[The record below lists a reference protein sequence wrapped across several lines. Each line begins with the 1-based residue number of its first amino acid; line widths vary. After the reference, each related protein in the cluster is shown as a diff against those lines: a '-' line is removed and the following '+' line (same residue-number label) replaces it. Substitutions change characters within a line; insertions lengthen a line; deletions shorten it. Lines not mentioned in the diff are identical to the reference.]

1 MLSNPILRPFR
12 RVSVAALAAM
22 VGLFT
27 TPGGL
32 AAQALRPVPGVLP
45 SDGANR
51 VSNVRPNVLPITVDG
66 TPADSPAPVVAT
78 SDSAAVVATVL
89 RYHAA
94 LESGDSLAALSL
106 LAPDAVVLESGS
118 LESLAE
124 YRSHHLPSDIAFAR
138 AVKSERTPVRVV
150 VEGDVAW
157 VAQQSTAQGKFRD
170 RAVDSAGA
178 ELMVLR
184 RTVDGWTIS
193 AIHWS
198 SRARR

>member
-1 MLSNPILRPFR
+1 MLSNPILRPVR
-12 RVSVAALAAM
+12 SVSVAALAAV
-22 VGLFT
+22 VGLFA
-27 TPGGL
+27 TPGGM
-32 AAQALRPVPGVLP
+32 AAQDLGPVPGALP
-45 SDGANR
+45 SAGANR
-51 VSNVRPNVLPITVDG
+51 GSNVLPITVD
-66 TPADSPAPVVAT
+66 TAPTHSPAPVMVT

-89 RYHAA
+89 RYHATLA
-94 LESGDSLAALSL
+94 SGDSLAALSL

-138 AVKSERTPVRVV
+138 AVNSQRTPVRVV

-184 RTVDGWTIS
+184 RTVDGWRIS

-198 SRARR
+198 SRSRR